1 MSYKQYLSAKKR
13 LFERLQVL
21 DISLFYPET
30 FVNGVQFFIQE
41 FKFLDMFLNLQIFT
55 DEPNMVDVTHKVQ
68 ALYQDALLSEL
79 HLAYFDFCT
88 FKLQN
93 EISLIKMEIRS
104 KYSFPK
110 ISSLPLS
117 ANKDGIDIR
126 KFVTEFMDTVVE
138 NLRDLVNIYVRCT
151 FLIVPGTIMKHM
163 EDVLKELNLLQNFFC
178 FVSKSLSEPLSQHIV
193 NFFTH
198 ALAVAG
204 HTSMLFW
211 LYLPD
216 FAPEEI
222 NVLLSDLLRMRIK
235 PTQPCIRKIY
245 VDVLQ
250 SLKSTIQSA
259 GWYPKI
265 QNQEQAIDTEA
276 SFLETI
282 LHNLADLPT
291 NNNSNQRVALKDHL
305 DILQMMLKLLR
316 GNIFLVTIQDLELIL
331 RDIDTFIID
340 AGLMVYSLQEGE
352 ELKEDMALGVANP
365 ALVLDLSGNI
375 QHIST
380 TIYLTTRKAFQ
391 SKLPRI
397 LGLGY
402 VDFLLNNLKEFK
414 RRYTDSPAYVKNQ
427 VQTIQKEFESL
438 QPFLVDVAEERH
450 DGLDKFQRCAT
461 QLIGKAYEVEYIVDA
476 FISKEGPLFCLERW
490 LLDIIEEIAHIRNE
504 VAEIQ
509 GKKIVEEAMNNTGKS
524 QTPSSLARSTIMNDE
539 VVGFKDVIEKL
550 RDQLIR
556 GTKGRDVISIT
567 GMPGLRQD
575 NSSP

>member
-178 FVSKSLSEPLSQHIV
+178 FVSKSL
-193 NFFTH
+193 N
-198 ALAVAG
+198 
-204 HTSMLFW
+204 
-211 LYLPD
+211 